1 MTSPRT
7 IDRPRLIPR
16 TAPIATANNTPAI
29 ATTIIII
36 VVIVILIVVVI
47 VISIIFI
54 NDDNSNQ
61 YKTTTAIATAAVVTS
76 ATDATTTTTSKSI
89 HSLRI
94 LLQRLLKSTTTRS
107 RSRLQYCVGVKNVE
121 ALQAT
126 VSEGLAVW
134 VPGSTDCS

>member
-29 ATTIIII
+29 TTTIIII

-61 YKTTTAIATAAVVTS
+61 YKTTTAIATATVVTS
-76 ATDATTTTTSKSI
+76 ATDATTTTSKSI

-107 RSRLQYCVGVKNVE
+107 RSRLQYCVGDKNAE

-126 VSEGLAVW
+126 VSEGLAV
-134 VPGSTDCS
+134 